1 MQGDDMEQAL
11 YQEPTADNI
20 QDFIRVLEDH
30 RRTCEHEQKYVEAEM
45 AKNRIAE
52 LKLQDYNRRYEEL
65 IFNQTQQRE
74 ECEQA
79 HIKQYQEFNQQWDED
94 LLHTQKEDA
103 QALGELEDR
112 HTQEIEQNR

>member
-1 MQGDDMEQAL
+1 MMDQAL

-30 RRTCEHEQKYVEAEM
+30 RRTCEQEAKYVEAEM

-65 IFNQTQQRE
+65 IFN
-74 ECEQA
+74 
-79 HIKQYQEFNQQWDED
+79 
-94 LLHTQKEDA
+94 
-103 QALGELEDR
+103 
-112 HTQEIEQNR
+112 

>member
-1 MQGDDMEQAL
+1 
-11 YQEPTADNI
+11 
-20 QDFIRVLEDH
+20 
-30 RRTCEHEQKYVEAEM
+30 M

-52 LKLQDYNRRYEEL
+52 LKAQDYNRRYEEL

-94 LLHTQKEDA
+94 LL
-103 QALGELEDR
+103 
-112 HTQEIEQNR
+112 

>member
-1 MQGDDMEQAL
+1 MQKMQQEDMEQAL

-30 RRTCEHEQKYVEAEM
+30 RRTCEVEQKYVEAEM

-52 LKLQDYNRRYEEL
+52 LKHQDYNRRYEEL

-112 HTQEIEQNR
+112 HT